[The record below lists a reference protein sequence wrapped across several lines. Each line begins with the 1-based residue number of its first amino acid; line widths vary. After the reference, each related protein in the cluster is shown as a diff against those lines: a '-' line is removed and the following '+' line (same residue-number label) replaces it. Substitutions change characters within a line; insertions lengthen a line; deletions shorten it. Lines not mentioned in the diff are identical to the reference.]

1 MILQGLITLLPLLTS
16 DTDLL
21 VLSLNLQNITVEG
34 V

>member
-16 DTDLL
+16 DTDL

>member
-16 DTDLL
+16 DTDL

-34 V
+34 I